1 MRSSRLV
8 VVLVVLLTAIVPV
21 TAIAQGSVHHGP
33 YSLGAPLT
41 GAQEAPGPGDPDG
54 FGWARITVGT
64 DTSEVCFRLSVAGV
78 EEITAA
84 HIHEGAAGEAGPV
97 VVPLEAPVSG
107 LSAGC
112 VAVDPALV
120 ADIVMNPTGYYVN
133 VHSVAYPAGAVRGQ
147 LDPINY
153 AAAETELP
161 PPAVTIV
168 AEGLES
174 PRGMAF
180 GPDGSLYVV
189 EAGTAGD
196 ECVEVPEPPAFG
208 DPILCFGATGAIVR
222 IAEGTQEWIVTGL
235 PSHRTGG
242 QITGVQDIAV
252 GEEGQIVFTTGY
264 AQDPAYRDELST
276 IAVMMG
282 RLYSALPS
290 GTLEPIADLAAHE
303 LATNPE
309 TAGGDHS
316 NPFGVAIVAD
326 GYVVV
331 DSAGND
337 LLHVASDGT
346 VSTLAVFPPQLV
358 EGPSGTMVE
367 MASVP
372 TSVTIGPDG
381 AYYVGEFTGFPFTP
395 GAARIWRVVPG
406 EEPEVFATGFTAVID
421 LTFDVDGSLYVLEAV
436 QNGLGAIDPSD
447 PASLAGALIR
457 VAPDGSRTVIDATPL
472 IFPTSVAIGPDGALY
487 VTNNGIVPGQG
498 QVLRIAP

>member
-1 MRSSRLV
+1 
-8 VVLVVLLTAIVPV
+8 V
-21 TAIAQGSVHHGP
+21 TV
-33 YSLGAPLT
+33 
-41 GAQEAPGPGDPDG
+41 
-54 FGWARITVGT
+54 
-64 DTSEVCFRLSVAGV
+64 
-78 EEITAA
+78 
-84 HIHEGAAGEAGPV
+84 
-97 VVPLEAPVSG
+97 
-107 LSAGC
+107 
-112 VAVDPALV
+112 
-120 ADIVMNPTGYYVN
+120 
-133 VHSVAYPAGAVRGQ
+133 
-147 LDPINY
+147 
-153 AAAETELP
+153 
-161 PPAVTIV
+161 V
-168 AEGLES
+168 AEGLQN
-174 PRGMAF
+174 PRGIAF

-208 DPILCFGATGAIVR
+208 DPTLCFGATGAITRV
-222 IAEGTQEWIVTGL
+222 AEGVQEPIVTGL
-235 PSHRTGG
+235 PSHETGG
-242 QITGVQDIAV
+242 QITGAQDIAV
-252 GEEGQIVFTTGY
+252 GEDGQIVFTTGY

-282 RLYSALPS
+282 RLYAALPS
-290 GTLEPIADLAAHE
+290 GTLEPLADLAAHE

-316 NPFGVAIVAD
+316 NPFGVVIAAD

-337 LLHVASDGT
+337 LLHVASDGAI
-346 VSTLAVFPPQLV
+346 STLAVFPPQEV
-358 EGPSGTMVE
+358 EGPDGAMVE

-372 TSVTIGPDG
+372 TSVAIGPDG

-406 EEPEVFATGFTAVID
+406 EEPEVYATGFTAVID
-421 LTFDVDGSLYVLEAV
+421 LAFDADGRLYVLEAV

-457 VAPDGSRTVIDATPL
+457 VDPDGSRTVLDATTL
-472 IFPTSVAIGPDGALY
+472 IFPTSVAIAPDGAIY